1 MIRSWRMGGRSRNST
16 PSQVGGGRKR
26 IAPKTAGQIAGLL
39 AERWPT
45 AHVELDHDSPYQLLV
60 ATILAAQSTDKMINT
75 ITPALFARFPNPQ
88 ALAEADPGDLEQM
101 IVKSGF
107 FRMKAKHLIGM
118 ARAVVERH
126 GGEIPRTM
134 DALCALPGVARK
146 TANVVLGNAF
156 GVPAGIVV
164 DTHVTR
170 LSGRLRLSLAT
181 DPVKIESDLM
191 ELLPR
196 EQWTPFANRLIW
208 HGRYVCQ
215 AKKPDCE
222 HCSLAPMCPSAFAPV
237 PGATPSARS
246 RWNANRRRSERATSV
261 AQIEPRGTHPS
272 QR

>member
-16 PSQVGGGRKR
+16 PPELGGGAKR
-26 IAPKTAGQIAGLL
+26 IAPKAAAQIGELL
-39 AERWPT
+39 ADRWPD
-45 AHVELDHDSPYQLLV
+45 AHVELDYASPYQLLV

-75 ITPALFARFPNPQ
+75 ITPSLFARFPNVH
-88 ALAEADPGDLEQM
+88 ALAQAEPGELEQM

-126 GGEIPRTM
+126 GGDIPRTM
-134 DALCALPGVARK
+134 EALCALPGVARK

-156 GVPAGIVV
+156 GITAGVVV

-170 LSGRLRLSLAT
+170 LAGRLRLSLAA
-181 DPVKIESDLM
+181 DPVDIERDLM

-196 EQWTPFANRLIW
+196 DQWTPFANRLIW

-215 AKKPDCE
+215 ARKPDCE

-237 PGATPSARS
+237 VAAKPSARA
-246 RWNANRRRSERATSV
+246 RWNASRRGQPGSTA
-261 AQIEPRGTHPS
+261 A
-272 QR
+272 